1 MATTITKGRTIM
13 TLKEMDARDR
23 VYYAA
28 KNYAYKLEL
37 ANDLGGMGGSDVL
50 LKDAYFGLVDV
61 IRNASSVDIARAVKM
76 AQYEVR
82 DAIRMIWNRI

>member
-1 MATTITKGRTIM
+1 M

-28 KNYAYKLEL
+28 KNYAYKVEL
-37 ANDLGGMGGSDVL
+37 ASDLNGMGGSDVL

-61 IRNASSVDIARAVKM
+61 IRHADPIAIARAIKM

-82 DAIRMIWNRI
+82 DAIRMIWERI